1 MMSRALLAVLV
12 CILAAAPA
20 AAQVKQF
27 RDWVAACDNTRAC
40 AAFALRDGGTVAYLR
55 IDRDGAPAAAPR
67 IGIVVDMEKG
77 RRFTLAFDDPAL
89 EGLPKQPI
97 APAGGDEPTK
107 VAVTAVEPFLAGLRK
122 ASKIIAKPVQ
132 PKADDDPV
140 EISLSGASA
149 ALLWIDEQ
157 QKRLGT
163 VTALVRRGDKPE
175 SAVPPPPAP
184 PAVTAA
190 KAEGAKPPRAV
201 PAAILAKGKTICGAD
216 DPKPEAGEPD
226 RLSGNLVLYW
236 FNCRAMSGAYN
247 SWSALMIAPR
257 DKPDAARVVR
267 LPYPSGEVA
276 VGGIDKHLVVNAG
289 FDEKTMTLSMFGK
302 SRGPGDCGTSGEW
315 VWDGKEFRLTAF
327 RTMPKCAGV
336 LSDEWPLI
344 YRAQVKS

>member
-1 MMSRALLAVLV
+1 MMR
-12 CILAAAPA
+12 ILAASLVSMILAAPA
-20 AAQVKQF
+20 CAQVRQF
-27 RDWVAACDNTRAC
+27 RDWLAACDNTRAC
-40 AAFALRDGGTVAYLR
+40 SAFALKDAGNFAYLR

-67 IGIVVDMEKG
+67 ITVAVDIGKG
-77 RRFTLAFDDPAL
+77 RRFTLAFDDPTA
-89 EGLPKQPI
+89 EGLPKQEIDPR
-97 APAGGDEPTK
+97 GDDELTK
-107 VAVTAVEPFLAGLRK
+107 VEIADVEPFLAALRK
-122 ASKIIAKPVQ
+122 ATKIIVKPVVA
-132 PKADDDPV
+132 KADDDPV

-149 ALLWIDEQ
+149 ALLWIDET
-157 QKRLGT
+157 QKRLGS

-190 KAEGAKPPRAV
+190 KAEGAKPPKAV
-201 PAAILAKGKTICGAD
+201 PPAILAKGKTTCGAD

-257 DKPDAARVVR
+257 DKPDAARLVR
-267 LPYPSGEVA
+267 LPYPPGEVA
-276 VGGIDKHLVVNAG
+276 VDGIEKHLVVNAG

-315 VWDGKEFRLTAF
+315 VWDGREFRLTAF
-327 RTMPKCAGV
+327 RTMPKCAGL

-344 YRAQVKS
+344 YRAQVKF